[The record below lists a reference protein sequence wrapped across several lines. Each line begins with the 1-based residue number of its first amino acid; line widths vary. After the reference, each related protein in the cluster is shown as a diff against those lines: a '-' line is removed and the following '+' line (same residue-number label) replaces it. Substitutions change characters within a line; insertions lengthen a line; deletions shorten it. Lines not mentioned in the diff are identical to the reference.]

1 MHLLYKGI
9 ELAKDLQM
17 AIVRV
22 GVSLIEKKEIK
33 KGNTFR
39 YCILENSYLKD
50 IGLFQYPLAL
60 QKLAL
65 FIMSAYK
72 SKFAKSKPMP
82 LVISVKNMSQ
92 KTTLVVAVTGATR
105 SDTETT
111 RNNFGTKFNTA
122 A

>member
-1 MHLLYKGI
+1 MHLLMKGI
-9 ELAKDLQM
+9 DLAKEMQM

-33 KGNTFR
+33 KGVSFR

-50 IGLFQYPLAL
+50 ISLFQYPLAL

-72 SKFAKSKPMP
+72 VRALFLSNHI
-82 LVISVKNMSQ
+82 LV
-92 KTTLVVAVTGATR
+92 
-105 SDTETT
+105 
-111 RNNFGTKFNTA
+111 
-122 A
+122 